1 MAEGKEARKAVAFS
15 PGGGFDSVSIPVGT
29 PRLWCGTILFVP
41 ALAKSFYTTSRHTGK
56 IVLSDRACDWPND
69 CVLSKTRGVHVELE
83 EELVVLPSISE
94 SVECTR
100 EKKKERQVDA
110 GWLTSGLKWIGRL
123 VLIIPQQQSRGSHLQ
138 ESQARQ
144 TE

>member
-1 MAEGKEARKAVAFS
+1 VAFS

-83 EELVVLPSISE
+83 EEISSYRLRRRARGVYE
-94 SVECTR
+94 RR
-100 EKKKERQVDA
+100 EEGEA
-110 GWLTSGLKWIGRL
+110 GGRRLWL
-123 VLIIPQQQSRGSHLQ
+123 QSC
-138 ESQARQ
+138 
-144 TE
+144 